1 MTTTLKTCF
10 KCGESKERTE
20 FYKHPRMGDGRPQT
34 ATAESLAMTTANE
47 LKRIYDLYA
56 AAGGHEELLYWL
68 NKAIDELE
76 SFEAIRRATEAA

>member
-1 MTTTLKTCF
+1 MT
-10 KCGESKERTE
+10 SQA
-20 FYKHPRMGDGRPQT
+20 YPSDM
-34 ATAESLAMTTANE
+34 TANE

-76 SFEAIRRATEAA
+76 LFEAIRRATEAA